1 MKKRLENRRRRYFM
15 KKIKFGSTDLEVSAV
30 ILGCMR
36 MNKAADPVRV
46 IETAVD
52 YGINFFDHA
61 DIYSKG
67 ECEEVFRN
75 ALKKTSIKR
84 EDLVIQSKC
93 GIVPG
98 VMFDFS
104 KEHIVEAVEGSLQR
118 LGTDYLDALLLHRPD
133 ALMEPEEVAEAFS
146 KLEKEGKVRHFGVSN
161 QNPSQIALLKTAVE
175 QPLIANQL
183 QFGIMHTGMIDQGIH
198 VNMTD
203 ERSLDHD
210 GGLIEY
216 SRINNMTIQAWSP
229 YQYGFFEGVFVDNPK
244 FPELNEKLKELAAQY
259 GTTPTGL
266 ASAWI
271 LRHPANMQ
279 VIAGTMNE
287 QRIKEIAEA
296 ADVVLT
302 REDWYSIYLAAGN
315 DLP

>member
-1 MKKRLENRRRRYFM
+1 MKKRLENLKGDCSM

-46 IETAVD
+46 IETAVEQ
-52 YGINFFDHA
+52 GINFFDHA

-67 ECEEVFRN
+67 ECEEVFRD
-75 ALKKTSIKR
+75 ALKQTNIKR

-104 KEHIVEAVEGSLQR
+104 KEHIIEAVEGSLKR

-133 ALMEPEEVAEAFS
+133 ALVEPDEVAEAFNQ
-146 KLEKEGKVRHFGVSN
+146 LEKEGKVRHFGVSN
-161 QNPSQIALLKTAVE
+161 QNPSQIELLKTAVK

-198 VNMTD
+198 VNMKD
-203 ERSLDHD
+203 DRSVDHD

-216 SRINNMTIQAWSP
+216 SRINQMTIQAWSP
-229 YQYGFFEGVFVDNPK
+229 YQYGFFEGVFIDSPK
-244 FPELNEKLKELAAQY
+244 FPELNKKLKELAQRY
-259 GTTPTGL
+259 KTTPTGL